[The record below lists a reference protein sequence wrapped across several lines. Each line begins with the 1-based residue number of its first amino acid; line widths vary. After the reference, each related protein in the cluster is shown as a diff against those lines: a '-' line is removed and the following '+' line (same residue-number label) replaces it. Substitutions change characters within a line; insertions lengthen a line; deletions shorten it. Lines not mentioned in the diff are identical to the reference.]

1 MSGIAA
7 LDIAIGLVFVYLLY
21 SLLATTIQELLA
33 SYFHFRAKVL
43 ERAIIRML
51 EDGNRFN
58 NRFQMVNRFQMLFF
72 IFKPIKDKEK
82 TTDLTTA
89 FYNHPLV
96 KYLAE
101 DKPNSR
107 PSYIS
112 KETFSKVII
121 DLLRG
126 KVQDP
131 GENHSKMISESLKDG
146 KIKWVEV
153 SIKNSSNETLEFL
166 YSIWVDSHG
175 EISVF
180 KKSLESWFDE
190 TMERCTGWY
199 KKQTQVITLIIGFV
213 IAASFNVDSIAI
225 ANKLKKDPK
234 LREAVVAQADAFA
247 KVHPNLD
254 KVQSTDTAI
263 KDTLTEALLMTQEK
277 LINRADSLI
286 KTDIANMNGV
296 LGLGYQSYCICDI
309 SMKEILDHLAG
320 WLITALAIS
329 LGAPFWFDQLNKL
342 MKLRSS
348 VSSSKPGSAKG
359 NPEDKLSTPERKG

>member
-1 MSGIAA
+1 MTGIVA

-33 SYFHFRAKVL
+33 SCFHFRAKVL
-43 ERAIIRML
+43 ERAIFRML
-51 EDGNRFN
+51 EDENRFN
-58 NRFQMVNRFQMLFF
+58 NRRQTLFF
-72 IFKPIKDKEK
+72 LFKRIKDKDK

-89 FYNHPLV
+89 FYKHPLV

-101 DKPNSR
+101 DKTNSR

-126 KVQDP
+126 KVKDP
-131 GENHSKMISESLKDG
+131 GEDHSKMISESLKHG
-146 KIKWVEV
+146 KTKWVE
-153 SIKNSSNETLEFL
+153 IPISNETLEFL

-175 EISVF
+175 EIGVF
-180 KKSLESWFDE
+180 KKCLESWFDE

-199 KKQTQVITLIIGFV
+199 KKQAQIITMIIGFV
-213 IAASFNVDSIAI
+213 IALSFNVDSIAI
-225 ANKLKKDPK
+225 ANKLKKDPN

-247 KVHPNLD
+247 KAHPNLD
-254 KVQSTDTAI
+254 KVQGIETAI
-263 KDTLTEALLMTQEK
+263 KDTSTEALIKTQK
-277 LINRADSLI
+277 SLVNRADSLI
-286 KTDIANMNGV
+286 NTDIANMNGV

-309 SMKEILDHLAG
+309 SSKEILDHFAG

-329 LGAPFWFDQLNKL
+329 
-342 MKLRSS
+342 
-348 VSSSKPGSAKG
+348 
-359 NPEDKLSTPERKG
+359 